1 MGNLDFSNL
10 FRTKSPKNKISK
22 LSKADIELEIK
33 YQKMKTQIMTYLE
46 KISKNSRDFWEEL
59 SKKNKELNTLAK
71 CIININ
77 KLIIELKETYLE
89 YIKTKYNDTKTLL
102 IMEHFLRNVLN
113 DDKGSDDI
121 IAKLS
126 FQHSENYSNS
136 ESEILLN
143 EYENYFKD
151 GSGYLLISGDKKNLG
166 KIISY
171 NPSFAKMF
179 HYNNEEL
186 KGKDFTILIPQIF
199 RNTYEKQ
206 IHLKLKNT
214 NNEDK
219 KKNYNYNFLLKR
231 SGVGLNKAGYIFP
244 VNFTAKIIYSLDDNI
259 NYLSIFRKPP
269 SDNFKVYPIYFL
281 TDLSFFVKNISS
293 SAIPIFGI
301 NSNNISSKNETLN
314 LSLFINEISL
324 LKEDKIYF
332 KEFTETNTLE
342 PKKQII
348 ISDEEI
354 KKLKIFLDKIAEN
367 NKSVKIVEK
376 NLITNANT
384 NYETIFTAN
393 PLEFEHDSVTE
404 YNNVIRIKKF
414 YISINEVVLFS
425 SLLAYLLKL
434 EPIRSKNFLIDT
446 KNIITYEENIV
457 IFNPKTFKFMNQ
469 EKFLEENVT
478 LTPNLKK
485 GTIISDIDGLNI
497 LTPRVKKKN
506 KKRKSKEEL
515 TSLSMNHTNLIQ
527 YLYKKKN
534 IKNYADIQK
543 VKTIFKI
550 QGHQEKEVL
559 PPKDTQLDD
568 VIKNINNIFKKNFN
582 EDDIEFIKN
591 LDDDENEQN
600 IDQQMEERALNN
612 LLNFKGVEGWFIN
625 YQKISKTKYST
636 EILIFAVIIIIL
648 SIGKIVLMLI
658 RFLKNIDLIKI
669 IKTSQKLKILT
680 LEQIFYFLQCVHYCE
695 IINEF
700 HLDLNNIN
708 QYNYV
713 NNSISILID
722 SINNITSR
730 IKLIIGIEHY
740 IPYFEKNLDYT
751 LNNDKNSFSPSL
763 QLTLLGIIMNLT
775 NRLYSIIGDTS
786 DFSFNCYLFLTNTLN
801 IYITSAFQVSD
812 QINYIL
818 EKKINKIKQDNYLF
832 IFIGFILIFDFAINI
847 IYEFIVSS
855 KKNYLLNLYF
865 NIPERIIWKYQT
877 NCEEFL
883 SLFYKDD
890 FDNSKINK
898 KPPEENLEN
907 YQNNHNFTS
916 TSVILTDNKNS
927 KDSKQQNQKITK
939 NKELNRNTFIVKI
952 LIFHIFVLIFG
963 YSYYALSY
971 LIIFYKE
978 KFLLDSNFLITNN
991 CYLAYEMDLYL
1002 ISQYQLFQNSTI
1014 YILNIKND
1022 KFQEEYSLTLLNK
1035 YNIFLD
1041 FWYRHGTKLFGK
1053 GKFDTKNY
1061 FKNNSISKYDIYEI
1075 MSKGA
1080 CDILNEYDE
1089 ICEIIPFNSRG
1100 YLDCG
1105 IYLIDNMTNYYIEY
1119 QINNITKNF
1128 SNNDYYNMVMINV
1141 IYFSSLTRGII
1152 HQLNIVIN
1160 DNLNN
1165 MKNKYILLFVLYL
1178 IIILGKTVVYF
1189 GIVQKNSL
1197 FELIYIKTTLL
1208 LINPNDIKENRIIMD
1223 FLHKEMLLTN

>member
-1 MGNLDFSNL
+1 MGNLNFIRIFNSK
-10 FRTKSPKNKISK
+10 TPKSKMGN
-22 LSKADIELEIK
+22 LSKADIELELK
-33 YQKMKTQIMTYLE
+33 YQKIKSTIISYLG
-46 KISKNSRDFWEEL
+46 KIAKNARDFWEEL
-59 SKKNKELNTLAK
+59 SKKHKELNTLGK

-77 KLIIELKETYLE
+77 KLIIPLKELYQD

-102 IMEHFLRNVLN
+102 IMENFLRSVLN

-136 ESEILLN
+136 ESESLLN
-143 EYENYFKD
+143 EYENYIKD
-151 GSGYLLISGDKKNLG
+151 GSGYLLISGDEKNIG

-186 KGKDFTILIPQIF
+186 NGKDFTILIPEIF
-199 RNTYEKQ
+199 RKSYDKQ
-206 IHLKLKNT
+206 IQLKLKQN

-219 KKNYNYNFLLKR
+219 KKNYNYNFIMKR

-244 VNFTAKIIYSLDDNI
+244 INFTTKMIYSIDDSI
-259 NYLSIFRKPP
+259 NYISLFRKPP

-281 TDLSFFVKNISS
+281 TDLNFFVKNISS

-324 LKEDKIYF
+324 LKEDKLYL
-332 KEFTETNTLE
+332 KEFQETNTLE
-342 PKKQII
+342 PKKQIK
-348 ISDEEI
+348 ISDDEI
-354 KKLKIFLDKIAEN
+354 KRLKNFLDKIAEN

-376 NLITNANT
+376 NLIVNANT

-393 PLEFEHDSVTE
+393 PLEFEHDTITE
-404 YNNVIRIKKF
+404 YNNVIRIKNF

-425 SLLAYLLKL
+425 SILGFLLKL

-457 IFNPKTFKFMNQ
+457 IFNPKTFKFVSQ
-469 EKFLEENVT
+469 DQFYDENGTVT
-478 LTPNLKK
+478 QNLKK
-485 GTIISDIDGLNI
+485 GTIVSNIDSLNI
-497 LTPRVKKKN
+497 FTPRVRKKN

-515 TSLSMNHTNLIQ
+515 TSISMNHTNLIQ

-543 VKTIFKI
+543 VKTIFRI

-559 PPKDTQLDD
+559 PPKETRLDEQ
-568 VIKNINNIFKKNFN
+568 IKNINIIFKKNFN
-582 EDDIEFIKN
+582 ENDIEFIKN
-591 LDDDENEQN
+591 LDNDENEQN

-612 LLNFKGVEGWFIN
+612 LLNFKGIEGWFNN
-625 YQKISKTKYST
+625 YQKISKTKYSKK
-636 EILIFAVIIIIL
+636 ILIFAVLIIIL
-648 SIGKIVLMLI
+648 SIAKIVLMFFRFFRNKSLI
-658 RFLKNIDLIKI
+658 NVLK
-669 IKTSQKLKILT
+669 SAQKLKILT
-680 LEQIFYFLQCVHYCE
+680 LRQIFYFLECVHYTE
-695 IINEF
+695 IMNEF
-700 HLDLNNIN
+700 KNNSNYIN
-708 QYNYV
+708 DFNFV
-713 NNSISILID
+713 NNSIISMIEI
-722 SINNITSR
+722 INNITSN
-730 IKLIIGIEHY
+730 IKLIKGINNY
-740 IPYFEKNLDYT
+740 FPYFEKNLNYT
-751 LNNDKNSFSPSL
+751 LINNNNSFSPTIE
-763 QLTLLGIIMNLT
+763 LTLLGIIMNLT
-775 NRLYSIIGDTS
+775 NRLYSIVGDRIN
-786 DFSFNCYLFLTNTLN
+786 FSLNYNLFLTNTLN

-855 KKNYLLNLYF
+855 KKNSLLNLYF

-927 KDSKQQNQKITK
+927 KDSKQQNQKINISK

-963 YSYYALSY
+963 YSY

-1105 IYLIDNMTNYYIEY
+1105 IYLIDNMTNYYIDY

-1128 SNNDYYNMVMINV
+1128 SDNDYYNMVMINI

-1178 IIILGKTVVYF
+1178 IIILGKIVVYF